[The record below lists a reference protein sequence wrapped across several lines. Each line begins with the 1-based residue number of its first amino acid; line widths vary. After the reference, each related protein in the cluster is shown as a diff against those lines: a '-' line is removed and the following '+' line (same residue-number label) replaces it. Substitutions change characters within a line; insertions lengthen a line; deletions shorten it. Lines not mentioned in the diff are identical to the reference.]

1 MLRQWDF
8 RRSLRDRTFAKLQ
21 SALRALCLP
30 PYGANIASAGL
41 ALGVFIAPRYKKLIA
56 VRGGQQF
63 AISQLLQDG
72 MFKGKF
78 IDLNALNGV
87 DLISLGEESS
97 EWEKLFDEWE
107 IADSHLERCNY
118 WARAIE
124 LKKRIPVPPLHAYR
138 EVRLHEQARASFAA
152 LKRAEKEE
160 NEALDKVEHGLR
172 MADAGKI
179 AWGAADL
186 LKLQER
192 MAAEPRAWTAAQS
205 SEIQPHYDRARQ
217 AVIMHFREWLDRQA
231 PHGDTLD
238 VVSAFNTKMIN
249 VIGADLKKIGLDEQ
263 HTALDARTREL
274 LRQAHTITDARQLLR
289 DVDSLISRATIAAR
303 TIRMAELR
311 SLIEQGKGYAA
322 KLAGMSAR
330 VSLPEIGTAR
340 AQLATLLAKL
350 KQATDEVAKR
360 GKQIWKKKLQSA
372 EDIGQLL
379 SEVESLINTY
389 EAS

>member
-1 MLRQWDF
+1 LPQQIKLAVDRWLDIVGVDEPRGTVIYCYVEPSRVLAEAMSETSKMLRHAA
-8 RRSLRDRTFAKLQ
+8 RD
-21 SALRALCLP
+21 
-30 PYGANIASAGL
+30 L
-41 ALGVFIAPRYKKLIA
+41 AV
-56 VRGGQQF
+56 
-63 AISQLLQDG
+63 
-72 MFKGKF
+72 
-78 IDLNALNGV
+78 
-87 DLISLGEESS
+87 
-97 EWEKLFDEWE
+97 
-107 IADSHLERCNY
+107 
-118 WARAIE
+118 
-124 LKKRIPVPPLHAYR
+124 PVPVLPIRRVPGTQHTGIYPR
-138 EVRLHEQARASFAA
+138 RPRRITKMRLFVLFVPFVDYFS
-152 LKRAEKEE
+152 KEE
-160 NEALDKVEHGLR
+160 NEALEKVEHGLR

-192 MAAEPRAWTAAQS
+192 MAAEPRAWTAAQI

-263 HTALDARTREL
+263 HAALEARTREL

>member
-1 MLRQWDF
+1 
-8 RRSLRDRTFAKLQ
+8 
-21 SALRALCLP
+21 
-30 PYGANIASAGL
+30 
-41 ALGVFIAPRYKKLIA
+41 
-56 VRGGQQF
+56 
-63 AISQLLQDG
+63 
-72 MFKGKF
+72 
-78 IDLNALNGV
+78 
-87 DLISLGEESS
+87 
-97 EWEKLFDEWE
+97 
-107 IADSHLERCNY
+107 
-118 WARAIE
+118 
-124 LKKRIPVPPLHAYR
+124 
-138 EVRLHEQARASFAA
+138 
-152 LKRAEKEE
+152 
-160 NEALDKVEHGLR
+160 
-172 MADAGKI
+172 
-179 AWGAADL
+179 
-186 LKLQER
+186 
-192 MAAEPRAWTAAQS
+192 
-205 SEIQPHYDRARQ
+205 
-217 AVIMHFREWLDRQA
+217 
-231 PHGDTLD
+231 
-238 VVSAFNTKMIN
+238 MIN

-263 HTALDARTREL
+263 HAALEARTKEL

>member
-1 MLRQWDF
+1 MPARLAAPSRQRF
-8 RRSLRDRTFAKLQ
+8 PEIL
-21 SALRALCLP
+21 
-30 PYGANIASAGL
+30 
-41 ALGVFIAPRYKKLIA
+41 
-56 VRGGQQF
+56 
-63 AISQLLQDG
+63 
-72 MFKGKF
+72 
-78 IDLNALNGV
+78 
-87 DLISLGEESS
+87 EEPNSS
-97 EWEKLFDEWE
+97 
-107 IADSHLERCNY
+107 
-118 WARAIE
+118 
-124 LKKRIPVPPLHAYR
+124 
-138 EVRLHEQARASFAA
+138 
-152 LKRAEKEE
+152 KEE

-360 GKQIWKKKLQSA
+360 GKQIWRKKPQSD

-379 SEVESLINTY
+379 SEVGSLINTY
-389 EAS
+389 EYLPEDQQDLLLMRKALRIYDKEFAHLANERLSWPEFETLTAQAKRMR